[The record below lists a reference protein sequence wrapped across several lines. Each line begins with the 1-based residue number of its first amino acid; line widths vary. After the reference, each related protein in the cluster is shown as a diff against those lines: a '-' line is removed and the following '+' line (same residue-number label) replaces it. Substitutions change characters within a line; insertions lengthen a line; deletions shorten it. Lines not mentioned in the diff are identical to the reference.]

1 MMSESQYV
9 DDSEDAPMIRRR
21 FLTPKVRQGQLA
33 TGDQVLAYVEKV
45 NLFALFIVCVLGL
58 VWAAIFGGS
67 AQVYGVLCAGGAGL
81 IFSFISLFTLRYRSL
96 TRRESALV
104 QGGGYVVKFA
114 VLIAIF
120 FVLSHFAR
128 NFIDIRVAA
137 AVLIVFL
144 VARLAL
150 SSVIIVRT
158 PVAMDINPDDEERK
172 P

>member
-1 MMSESQYV
+1 MSEAKNEEYS
-9 DDSEDAPMIRRR
+9 DDTPMIRRR
-21 FLTPKVRQGQLA
+21 FLTPKVRRGQLA
-33 TGDQVLAYVEKV
+33 TGEQVLAYVEKV
-45 NLFALFIVCVLGL
+45 NLFALFIVCVVGL
-58 VWAAIFGGS
+58 VCAAVLGGL
-67 AQVYGVLCAGGAGL
+67 AQVYGVLCAGVAGL
-81 IFSFISLFTLRYRSL
+81 IFSFISLFTLRHRSL

-158 PVAMDINPDDEERK
+158 PVAMDINPDDEE
-172 P
+172 